1 MSESRDTPLDRGP
14 MWTLDD
20 LCRKLHCTRETV
32 YTWRKHGIAPRA
44 YKIGKHLLFEESDV
58 RAWLEQHATDA
69 VDLSS
74 DLGSEPGDSSWGW

>member
-1 MSESRDTPLDRGP
+1 

-44 YKIGKHLLFEESDV
+44 YKVGKHLLFEESDV
-58 RAWLEQHATDA
+58 REWLEAHASDRERTDA
-69 VDLSS
+69 AGGS
-74 DLGSEPGDSSWGW
+74 DTSLWGW

>member
-1 MSESRDTPLDRGP
+1 

-32 YTWRKHGIAPRA
+32 YTWRKHGVAPRA

-58 RAWLEQHATDA
+58 RAWLEQRASDGDGSIDTGDDSDA
-69 VDLSS
+69 
-74 DLGSEPGDSSWGW
+74 SSWGW